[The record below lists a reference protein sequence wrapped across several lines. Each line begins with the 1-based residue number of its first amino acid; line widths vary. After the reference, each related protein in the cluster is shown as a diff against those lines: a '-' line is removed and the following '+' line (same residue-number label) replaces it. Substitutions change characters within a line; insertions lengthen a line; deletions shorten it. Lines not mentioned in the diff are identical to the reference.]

1 MFKRVIFFTE
11 SGDGIG
17 LGHLSRCN
25 AIAKEIFN
33 KGIPYIMHV
42 YNRGNINSNLKGFF
56 YEDWK
61 KLNPKNYVNKNDLI
75 IVDSYLVDSLWL
87 NKIEGTVVCLD
98 DYNRITYPV
107 DLVINPN
114 IFGSDIDYSNQKAKV
129 VGGKNFV
136 ILRSPFRIGKVD
148 FINKTKPTLLITL
161 GGSDYRNLNQKLI
174 KICSN
179 MNLYNIRV
187 IAPTGLKNTFK
198 KIIEI
203 HYVSDEEMA
212 DEIINSDVII
222 SACGQ
227 TLHEIASI
235 NRPVIGISI
244 DKDQVLNQKY
254 YFDIDFLKEKIS
266 WDDDELE
273 KLVSKELV
281 RLSLKSERKKHFSQ
295 FNEFTLNGL
304 ENVLKKILEL

>member
-1 MFKRVIFFTE
+1 
-11 SGDGIG
+11 
-17 LGHLSRCN
+17 
-25 AIAKEIFN
+25 
-33 KGIPYIMHV
+33 
-42 YNRGNINSNLKGFF
+42 
-56 YEDWK
+56 
-61 KLNPKNYVNKNDLI
+61 
-75 IVDSYLVDSLWL
+75 
-87 NKIEGTVVCLD
+87 
-98 DYNRITYPV
+98 
-107 DLVINPN
+107 
-114 IFGSDIDYSNQKAKV
+114 
-129 VGGKNFV
+129 
-136 ILRSPFRIGKVD
+136 
-148 FINKTKPTLLITL
+148 
-161 GGSDYRNLNQKLI
+161 
-174 KICSN
+174 
-179 MNLYNIRV
+179 
-187 IAPTGLKNTFK
+187 
-198 KIIEI
+198 
-203 HYVSDEEMA
+203 MA